1 MMLRR
6 ALLFSAVFSAGL
18 ALSVSTLAGAPSR
31 FARGGPDVMSFQMA
45 DMGYREPRAA
55 RPRGSRGAARASRRQ
70 DPLVIPGIYRR
81 DTAATHAPKREVAA
95 APSRRRQ
102 ARGFREVPK
111 APSLLVVP
119 GQPLPFQPGCTENS
133 NSDHLGQGWFK
144 VVVKKTCF
152 VR

>member
-1 MMLRR
+1 MLRR
-6 ALLFSAVFSAGL
+6 AFLFSAVFSVGL
-18 ALSVSTLAGAPSR
+18 ALSVSSLAGAPSR
-31 FARGGPDVMSFQMA
+31 ILKAGPEVITFQMA

-55 RPRGSRGAARASRRQ
+55 RVRGSRSARASRRQ

-81 DTAATHAPKREVAA
+81 NTIAASAPRREIAA
-95 APSRRRQ
+95 APSGRRQ

>member
-1 MMLRR
+1 MVRR
-6 ALLFSAVFSAGL
+6 VFLFSAVFSVGL
-18 ALSVSTLAGAPSR
+18 ALSVSSLAGAPLR
-31 FARGGPDVMSFQMA
+31 NAKAGPEVMPFQMA
-45 DMGYREPRAA
+45 DMSYRAPRAA
-55 RPRGSRGAARASRRQ
+55 RVRGSRGGRASRRQ

-81 DTAATHAPKREVAA
+81 DTVAAYAPRGEVAA

-119 GQPLPFQPGCTENS
+119 GQPLPFQPGCTEDS